1 MIIGS
6 DVYVIKGNDKRE
18 AKALDIDEKGGLIVK
33 YADSGEKAVISS
45 GEVSIRKR

>member
-6 DVYVIKGNDKRE
+6 DVYVIRGNERRE
-18 AKALDIDEKGGLIVK
+18 AKALDIDEKGGLIVR
-33 YADSGEKAVISS
+33 YTDSGEEAVISS